1 MQHISFFCGRE
12 PVTKRVVGFVATSA
26 LGTGPVREISRYPSS
41 RLGLTGARGGGR
53 FKLVERCT
61 HFRAWPRF
69 QHGCVNVVAHL
80 TARLCVA
87 LVALSPIEAT
97 RLRRSV
103 YFQGSRC
110 LFFFSRSVVNRQT
123 AACTTITVECCL
135 FTLIYCHSSD
145 IVAEKK
151 KTGLEREGTKPA
163 LILTK
168 IRMFM
173 FSLRKR
179 RTGRERC
186 HTVFMF
192 TMRTAIHP
200 DWLTLT
206 HSFGA

>member
-123 AACTTITVECCL
+123 AACTTIPVECCL

-145 IVAEKK
+145 IVAKK
-151 KTGLEREGTKPA
+151 KKKAGLERERE
-163 LILTK
+163 L
-168 IRMFM
+168 
-173 FSLRKR
+173 SL
-179 RTGRERC
+179 
-186 HTVFMF
+186 
-192 TMRTAIHP
+192 
-200 DWLTLT
+200 
-206 HSFGA
+206 HSFSQKYVCLCFLCAKDGRAANAVIPFSCLQCAQRSTQTG

>member
-103 YFQGSRC
+103 YFQGSRR
-110 LFFFSRSVVNRQT
+110 LYYFFFAFGRKQTDSSVYDDTRGM
-123 AACTTITVECCL
+123 L
-135 FTLIYCHSSD
+135 FVYIDLLSQQCHCS
-145 IVAEKK
+145 KK
-151 KTGLEREGTKPA
+151 KDWV
-163 LILTK
+163 
-168 IRMFM
+168 
-173 FSLRKR
+173 
-179 RTGRERC
+179 RER
-186 HTVFMF
+186 
-192 TMRTAIHP
+192 
-200 DWLTLT
+200 
-206 HSFGA
+206 GN

>member
-1 MQHISFFCGRE
+1 MPTKKSLVCCVFSFLAAFTGRGDSRIRSQ
-12 PVTKRVVGFVATSA
+12 PCWKRKSCSTFLSFVDGSPSRSGWWGS
-26 LGTGPVREISRYPSS
+26 LPLLHSGRGPVREISRYPSS

-110 LFFFSRSVVNRQT
+110 LFFFFVRS
-123 AACTTITVECCL
+123 
-135 FTLIYCHSSD
+135 
-145 IVAEKK
+145 
-151 KTGLEREGTKPA
+151 
-163 LILTK
+163 
-168 IRMFM
+168 
-173 FSLRKR
+173 
-179 RTGRERC
+179 
-186 HTVFMF
+186 
-192 TMRTAIHP
+192 
-200 DWLTLT
+200 
-206 HSFGA
+206 